1 MNQGIAF
8 ALVSMVFAG
17 VTAVL
22 AKFGLQNISGELA
35 VCARTCFVLLFTL
48 PFAAF
53 FVQQK
58 EWSLLDR
65 SNLIWLG
72 LSALATTIS
81 WIFYYKAIKIA
92 DVSTIALID
101 KGSVVV
107 AMTLAFCF
115 LHEAVTLAKLGGC
128 ALIVAGLVIIARG

>member
-1 MNQGIAF
+1 MF

-35 VCARTCFVLLFTL
+35 VSVRTGFVFLFTL

-53 FVQQK
+53 FVQRV

-65 SNLIWLG
+65 SNFLWLA
-72 LSALATTIS
+72 LSALATTLS

-101 KGSVVV
+101 KGSVVI
-107 AMTLAFCF
+107 AMMLAFCF
-115 LHEAVTLAKLGGC
+115 LHEAVTPAKLGGC
-128 ALIVAGLVIIARG
+128 ALIVTGLLVIARG